1 MRLYFLSQAFRT
13 PSARRGRITALTH
26 CYVCSPKRKRRRR
39 ERKYSLAL
47 YHRKIHHL
55 QYDHDR
61 AVTLQPHD
69 DGIGSCC
76 FYDLNCP
83 GVFLH
88 TTENGKNC
96 PHDQKSGHCPKHKT
110 KQTIYCAYDWQIICN
125 TDQAGN
131 NPKYKYP
138 YDQGNPITN
147 RFSYRP
153 RFW

>member
-76 FYDLNCP
+76 FYDLNCTP
-83 GVFLH
+83 PRMARIVHTIKSPDTAPNTKPNRRFTVLTIGRLSAIRIRRAIIPNTSIH
-88 TTENGKNC
+88 TTKAI
-96 PHDQKSGHCPKHKT
+96 P
-110 KQTIYCAYDWQIICN
+110 
-125 TDQAGN
+125 
-131 NPKYKYP
+131 
-138 YDQGNPITN
+138 
-147 RFSYRP
+147 
-153 RFW
+153 